1 MASNFVNGNKPAF
14 AYEKLETMAAS
25 TPLTATV
32 YKQAKTTQA
41 PFDRSIMAD
50 EAYITI
56 ETADVRCTFD
66 GTVPTVS
73 AGTGAGHLFG
83 HGDTITLSGF
93 ENIQKFR
100 CINAVAANGAVLRA
114 SYFTR

>member
-1 MASNFVNGNKPAF
+1 MASTFVNGNKVAY
-14 AYEKLETMAAS
+14 AYEKITAMVAS
-25 TPLTATV
+25 TGLTAANLSQRPTV
-32 YKQAKTTQA
+32 NA
-41 PFDRSIMAD
+41 PADPVRHVD

-56 ETADVRCTFD
+56 EDADVRCTFD

-83 HGDTITLSGF
+83 HGDTITLSGH
-93 ENIQKFR
+93 EAISKFR

-114 SYFTR
+114 SFFRR